1 MSMEDDLTAI
11 RLENEKMIA
20 LRRGNSTLSAQSMR
34 VEIAGTRAFRLQSDA
49 ARESRQAVFILAA
62 KTADIALE
70 DRFTLDEQVYRV
82 VFVQPNKTAAT
93 IAEGVLV
100 E

>member
-11 RLENEKMIA
+11 RLQNESSIA
-20 LRRGNSTLSAQSMR
+20 LRRNNSTLSAQSMR

-62 KTADIALE
+62 KDADIQNE
-70 DRFTLDEQVYRV
+70 DRFTLDGQVYRV

-93 IAEGVLV
+93 IAEAIVV